1 MKKSSTLSSLIF
13 VLVLYGPTWAQSQTP
28 NTVQQAAKDEKFVN
42 AVISKRPEPKPPENY
57 QGPKIKP
64 TVVLR
69 VVFTAWGEVTN
80 IKLMKVTPEG
90 ISKELS
96 KDLVRA
102 CKKAAK
108 QITFVPATKD
118 GHPVSMLMQL
128 EYTFD
133 LDKYSPAAED
143 DKPTRP

>member
-1 MKKSSTLSSLIF
+1 MKSTKTVSVLTF
-13 VLVLYGPTWAQSQTP
+13 VLTLFVPVLAQSQTP
-28 NTVQQAAKDEKFVN
+28 NTAQLAVKNEKFVS

-57 QGPKIKP
+57 QGPKINP

-69 VVFTAWGEVTN
+69 VVFTSWGEVTN
-80 IKLMKVTPEG
+80 IKLVKVTPEG

-96 KDLVRA
+96 KDLVKR

-108 QITFVPATKD
+108 QITFIPATRD
-118 GHPVSMLMQL
+118 GQPVSMLMQL

-133 LDKYSPAAED
+133 LDKYSPDAD
-143 DKPTRP
+143 HNQPQS